1 MRVTREILDHQDHLV
16 LQEMA
21 QRQSSLCMDLQGLQ
35 ENLVLKDQ
43 LDPKAILVKQVNLVN
58 QDQGERGEK
67 LVTGDLLELLEKMD
81 LMDPRE
87 SLEVLAQ
94 LVLPDCQ
101 VFLDLLGNGD
111 QKVLKER
118 LVVLELREQREM
130 LVEMEKMENLDF
142 QV

>member
-1 MRVTREILDHQDHLV
+1 MKAMRVTREILDHQDHLV

-67 LVTGDLLELLEKMD
+67 LVTGDPLELLEKMD

-87 SLEVLAQ
+87 SL
-94 LVLPDCQ
+94 
-101 VFLDLLGNGD
+101 
-111 QKVLKER
+111 
-118 LVVLELREQREM
+118 VVLELREQRGSKGAKGE
-130 LVEMEKMENLDF
+130 VG
-142 QV
+142 

>member
-1 MRVTREILDHQDHLV
+1 
-16 LQEMA
+16 
-21 QRQSSLCMDLQGLQ
+21 MDLQGLQ

-118 LVVLELREQREM
+118 LVVLGLREQREM

-142 QV
+142 QGQKDQLGTMGPRVNLEKMVDK